1 MLGMSASARLPFHPW
16 KKSELSQRKSPRFKG
31 PLVLSDDGGVFL
43 SIKMRCFSIVSST
56 SNATLQSSEADKT
69 AAKSTLTDRSHSVR
83 MRAASNIAERTRYAV
98 RRKDGRMVLTCST
111 CEIGIMLQ
119 AVRTLKTATAIDRRV
134 LRSFVDAVRA
144 RSAI

>member
-1 MLGMSASARLPFHPW
+1 
-16 KKSELSQRKSPRFKG
+16 
-31 PLVLSDDGGVFL
+31 
-43 SIKMRCFSIVSST
+43 
-56 SNATLQSSEADKT
+56 LQASEADKT